1 VRGLFVLALLAFLG
15 RASAGR
21 ADDVAL
27 PLDLSWSAASGCASA
42 DEIRAELAKIA
53 RVRAGRSVARLA
65 AQGRIDKRGATYVL
79 HLRTER
85 NGQIGERS
93 LAASECR
100 SLAREVTLVLAV
112 AFGEGVEIV
121 EVEPS
126 VTAGAT
132 QRDVTGGAA
141 AGSQTAAAREAAVA
155 KADGEHGDATL
166 PKPQVAAENTPAPAD
181 SPAPPSAAAS
191 DSQANPLRGA
201 LFLGGGV
208 LFSTLPAPAALVVAG
223 GELGWRRLWF
233 EARLVWLPGVADSLE
248 RSVQARYTG
257 FGGALAACIA
267 VPPYAASLNACL
279 GAEATALRGRTA
291 GPSESGTDVA
301 PWLASVISVAW
312 QWPAEGMWTLRLE
325 AQLHIALNQPRF
337 VVEGLDE
344 VHSVP
349 RFAPSFAA
357 TLALWPSR

>member
-1 VRGLFVLALLAFLG
+1 LALLAFLA

-27 PLDLSWSAASGCASA
+27 PLDLTWSAASGCASA

-53 RVRAGRSVARLA
+53 RVRPGRSVARLS

-121 EVEPS
+121 QVEPS
-126 VTAGAT
+126 AGTGTALRDVAGA
-132 QRDVTGGAA
+132 AA
-141 AGSQTAAAREAAVA
+141 AGSQAATAREAPVA
-155 KADGEHGDATL
+155 KADSERDDATL
-166 PKPQVAAENTPAPAD
+166 PKPQVAAENTPALTDGP
-181 SPAPPSAAAS
+181 PQPSAAAAI
-191 DSQANPLRGA
+191 DSQASPLHRA
-201 LFLGGGV
+201 VFLGGGV
-208 LFSTLPAPAALVVAG
+208 LFSILPAPAAIVVAG

-233 EARLVWLPGVADSLE
+233 EPRLVWLPGVTDSLE
-248 RSVQARYTG
+248 REVQARYTG
-257 FGGALAACIA
+257 FGGALAACVA
-267 VPPYAASLNACL
+267 VPPDAMSISACL
-279 GAEATALRGRTA
+279 GVEATALRGRTS

-301 PWLASVISVAW
+301 PWIATVISVGW
-312 QWPAEGMWTLRLE
+312 QWPAHGPWALRLE
-325 AQLHIALNQPRF
+325 AQLHIAFNEPRF
-337 VVEGLDE
+337 VVEGLGE

-357 TLALWPSR
+357 TLAFGASR